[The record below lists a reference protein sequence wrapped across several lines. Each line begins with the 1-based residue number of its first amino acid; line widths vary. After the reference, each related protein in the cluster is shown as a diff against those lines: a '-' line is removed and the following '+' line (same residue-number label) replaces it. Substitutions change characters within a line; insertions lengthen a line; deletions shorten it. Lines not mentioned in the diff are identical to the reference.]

1 MGRGDKW
8 RPMRYLSA
16 MDSPSQWEWPWKL
29 LALVLFGLAVT
40 AVWWFANKLFMEWLP
55 DIPAAIL
62 GYCILIASAIG
73 YFLYR
78 RSMARQ
84 MRSGGPPDRR

>member
-8 RPMRYLSA
+8 RPMRYLGA

-29 LALVLFGLAVT
+29 LALVLFGLSVA
-40 AVWWFANKLFMEWLP
+40 AVWWFANKLFREWLP

-62 GYCILIASAIG
+62 GYCILIGAAIG
-73 YFLYR
+73 YFFYR